1 MVYEG
6 LSKNIVSSSF
16 KQSVLVW
23 GRRDSWESLTKRH
36 WNDSSCFPTWF
47 NQNISTTISRYQQ
60 TCGFKWWYY
69 DTFWIPLLFN
79 LAMVHLRWI
88 VDDGTNTWQEDYHR
102 VTNQHVWSCR
112 NGRYLFAYTLYKH
125 TSQNCWVA
133 DISRAWSIGL
143 WAYGSGPWSIKPF
156 NNHGDLGMVTL
167 NIHPPPGGSM
177 LPWLKK
183 PPMTWCPPAWRRLK
197 KPSHAEL
204 LFALAQG
211 LSLTLHR
218 LAGEMPC
225 LELEAYCFWE
235 ISYRSNVVI
244 YLQMFWRSSLIPL

>member
-6 LSKNIVSSSF
+6 LSKNIVSSF

-156 NNHGDLGMVTL
+156 NNHGDLSMVTL
-167 NIHPPPGGSM
+167 NIH
-177 LPWLKK
+177 
-183 PPMTWCPPAWRRLK
+183 
-197 KPSHAEL
+197 
-204 LFALAQG
+204 
-211 LSLTLHR
+211 
-218 LAGEMPC
+218 
-225 LELEAYCFWE
+225 E
-235 ISYRSNVVI
+235 ISMVHQAIEYPSPTRGVHASVTEEAPHDVMSPRMASPKKAEPCRASLCSGARS
-244 YLQMFWRSSLIPL
+244 